1 MTAPASV
8 EVQSRGRHRH
18 RHRRP
23 AGRVLE
29 DDELH
34 GDVGD
39 LGGDEADGLAAVPGD
54 PGADL
59 VVLLHGA
66 VAVSEGGETAHPHVA
81 DKENN
86 EGRLKRV
93 ERCYSQATILP
104 IFGFCSDF
112 FLPQKTKILIPP
124 PPIVQYCFRLFEL
137 KKGCM
142 LLTHLGSLT
151 QTSVMLEGTI
161 PHPGG
166 T

>member
-112 FLPQKTKILIPP
+112 FYPKK
-124 PPIVQYCFRLFEL
+124 L
-137 KKGCM
+137 KF
-142 LLTHLGSLT
+142 
-151 QTSVMLEGTI
+151 
-161 PHPGG
+161 
-166 T
+166 